1 VYVQCGGL
9 LTLLLELTDPFL
21 SVCENGFVKP
31 EMDEGVS
38 ASSYIAYTS
47 TAIIMSNI
55 ENNNH
60 LDLEPRSE
68 AWARWCLDGHC
79 SHDEDE
85 LCAKQIAT
93 DGWYE
98 GIEECR
104 LMTVEE
110 YRGMAPSIAEEF
122 LKRWLKEQGGGLC
135 SQLTVD
141 SLRKNAAEAEIC
153 DLAAL
158 DSAIVHSCYRCEDYD
173 DGSQPPRA
181 KHWAWKDIP
190 RRSHDDGFDEY
201 DGDDEEWETESQE
214 EERRQEMA
222 EEKERQEEAYADLN
236 RAVFEHSS
244 EATADPHIR
253 ISHLSPVV
261 PDNWMEIAMR
271 GVK

>member
-1 VYVQCGGL
+1 

-21 SVCENGFVKP
+21 LVCENGSVRP
-31 EMDEGVS
+31 EMDRRVL
-38 ASSYIAYTS
+38 ASSYITS
-47 TAIIMSNI
+47 INNNMSII

-60 LDLEPRSE
+60 LNLEPRSE

-85 LCAKQIAT
+85 LCAKHIAT

-98 GIEECR
+98 GIEEGR

-122 LKRWLKEQGGGLC
+122 LKRWLKDQGGGLC

-141 SLRKNAAEAEIC
+141 SLRKDVTEAEIC

-158 DSAIVHSCYRCEDYD
+158 DTAIVHSCHQCEDYD
-173 DGSQPPRA
+173 DGSQPPR
-181 KHWAWKDIP
+181 WKDAP
-190 RRSHDDGFDEY
+190 RRTYDDGFADDY
-201 DGDDEEWETESQE
+201 DGEDEDEGETASQE

-222 EEKERQEEAYADLN
+222 EEYERQMEAEEEEELN
-236 RAVFEHSS
+236 RAVFEHNSVP
-244 EATADPHIR
+244 TADPHIR
-253 ISHLSPVV
+253 VSEMSHLM
-261 PDNWMEIAMR
+261 PDNWLEIVMR

>member
-1 VYVQCGGL
+1 
-9 LTLLLELTDPFL
+9 
-21 SVCENGFVKP
+21 
-31 EMDEGVS
+31 MDRRVL
-38 ASSYIAYTS
+38 ASSYITS
-47 TAIIMSNI
+47 TISNMSIIENTI
-55 ENNNH
+55 NNNH

-68 AWARWCLDGHC
+68 AWARWCLDGNC

-98 GIEECR
+98 GIEEGR

-122 LKRWLKEQGGGLC
+122 LKRWLKDQGGGLC

-153 DLAAL
+153 DLAQI
-158 DSAIVHSCYRCEDYD
+158 DPAIVHSCHRCDYDYD

-181 KHWAWKDIP
+181 KHSVWRDIP
-190 RRSHDDGFDEY
+190 RRSYDDGFDEY
-201 DGDDEEWETESQE
+201 EGDDEEWETASQE

-222 EEKERQEEAYADLN
+222 EENERQMEAESELN
-236 RAVFEHSS
+236 RAVFEHNSTS
-244 EATADPHIR
+244 TEDPHIR

-261 PDNWMEIAMR
+261 PDNWLEIVMR